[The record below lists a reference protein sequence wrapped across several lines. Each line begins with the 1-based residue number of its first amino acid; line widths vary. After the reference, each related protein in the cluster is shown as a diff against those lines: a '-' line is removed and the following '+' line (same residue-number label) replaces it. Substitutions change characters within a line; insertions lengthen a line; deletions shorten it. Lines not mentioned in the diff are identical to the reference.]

1 MKMSQD
7 GLAGIAEST
16 ARISA
21 MPKEDQS
28 DARVRERAILFQ
40 DLIVHRESVFRIC
53 LGFSRNYAEA
63 EDLAQDVYVRAF
75 HGMKDL
81 RYPGQAKEWLFR
93 IAKNA
98 CLDRNKKD
106 RGRAFLLRRWAYET
120 KKEEY
125 APSENPD
132 DVRLARL
139 KSVIR
144 GLPKK
149 LRSVFVLREYGHLT
163 YDEIAA
169 TLDLAKGTV
178 MSRLSR
184 ARTKVAE
191 VIEENSP

>member
-1 MKMSQD
+1 MSQD
-7 GLAGIAEST
+7 GFAGIPDST
-16 ARISA
+16 ARISV
-21 MPKEDQS
+21 MSKEDEA
-28 DARVRERAILFQ
+28 DACVRERSILFQ

-53 LGFSRNYAEA
+53 LGFSRNYTEA

-75 HGMKDL
+75 FGLKDL
-81 RYPGQAKEWLFR
+81 RNPGQAKDWLFR

-98 CLDRNKKD
+98 CLDRHKKD
-106 RGRAFLLRRWAYET
+106 RGQAALLRRWAYES

-132 DVRLARL
+132 DERITRL
-139 KSVIR
+139 KSAVR

-178 MSRLSR
+178 MSRLNR

-191 VIEENSP
+191 MIEENSP